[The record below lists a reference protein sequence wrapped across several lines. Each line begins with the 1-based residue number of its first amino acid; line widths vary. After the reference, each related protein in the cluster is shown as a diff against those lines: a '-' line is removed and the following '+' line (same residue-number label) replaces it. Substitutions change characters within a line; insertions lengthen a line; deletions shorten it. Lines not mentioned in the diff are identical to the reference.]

1 MDNTL
6 GWGFPHG
13 TSGKEP
19 ACHCRRYKNHGS
31 VPELGRSLEDGMTT
45 LSSILTCKI
54 PWTEEPGE
62 LQFTG
67 LHRVGHTETT

>member
-6 GWGFPHG
+6 GLGFPYD

-19 ACHCRRYKNHGS
+19 ACHCRRYKNRGQ
-31 VPELGRSLEDGMTT
+31 SLNWEDPLEEGMTT

-54 PWTEEPGE
+54 PGTEEPGE
-62 LQFTG
+62 LQFVG
-67 LHRVGHTETT
+67 LHRVGHD

>member
-1 MDNTL
+1 MALVVKNL
-6 GWGFPHG
+6 
-13 TSGKEP
+13 P
-19 ACHCRRYKNHGS
+19 ATAGDIRIMGQS
-31 VPELGRSLEDGMTT
+31 PSWEDPLEDGMTT